1 MILSRRVLLAG
12 LALAGTKVTAFA
24 QSAPEP
30 QMIPVELIENALNLP
45 SIVRLGHKHGDVIM
59 VEYFDYNCP
68 WCKRSA
74 QALPDLLKAE
84 PELTYVLVNFAV
96 LSPQSVAATRAALA
110 YLQLYGPE
118 RYLPLHLALFKLRG
132 TVDGPRA
139 LSEAERL
146 GGDTKR
152 MTEIADSDADDP
164 VDEGCLLH
172 RQRSRPR
179 RHSILPDRDGS
190 LYRRHEPGAEARSNC
205 PGKRVTRFFPPPCGE
220 GLRVGV
226 EKSEHC
232 AIETAQGAYGASP
245 LPPERGRIVQSA
257 IARPVGPPPPLAPPR
272 KGEGMVAARETTR

>member
-1 MILSRRVLLAG
+1 
-12 LALAGTKVTAFA
+12 
-24 QSAPEP
+24 
-30 QMIPVELIENALNLP
+30 MIPVELIENALNLP

-110 YLQLYGPE
+110 YLRLYGPE

-152 MTEIADSDADDP
+152 MTEIADSTQTTQWMKDAFSTGNDLGLVATP
-164 VDEGCLLH
+164 SFLIGT
-172 RQRSRPR
+172 
-179 RHSILPDRDGS
+179 
-190 LYRRHEPGAEARSNC
+190 EAYI
-205 PGKRVTRFFPPPCGE
+205 GGM
-220 GLRVGV
+220 RVGV

-257 IARPVGPPPPLAPPR
+257 IARPVGPPHPWPLRR

>member
-96 LSPQSVAATRAALA
+96 LSPQSVAATRAALGLSA
-110 YLQLYGPE
+110 
-118 RYLPLHLALFKLRG
+118 ALRA
-132 TVDGPRA
+132 RA
-139 LSEAERL
+139 LSA
-146 GGDTKR
+146 
-152 MTEIADSDADDP
+152 AP
-164 VDEGCLLH
+164 
-172 RQRSRPR
+172 SRPVQAA
-179 RHSILPDRDGS
+179 RHSGRTARAFRGGAPR
-190 LYRRHEPGAEARSNC
+190 RRHEAHDGDRRQRETTQWMKDAFSTGNDLGLVATPSFLIGTEAYIGGMSLEQ
-205 PGKRVTRFFPPPCGE
+205 KRE
-220 GLRVGV
+220 
-226 EKSEHC
+226 
-232 AIETAQGAYGASP
+232 
-245 LPPERGRIVQSA
+245 A
-257 IARPVGPPPPLAPPR
+257 IAR
-272 KGEGMVAARETTR
+272 ARG

>member
-1 MILSRRVLLAG
+1 
-12 LALAGTKVTAFA
+12 
-24 QSAPEP
+24 
-30 QMIPVELIENALNLP
+30 MIPVELIENALNLP

-179 RHSILPDRDGS
+179 RHPILPDRDGS
-190 LYRRHEPGAEARSNC
+190 LYRRHEPGAEARSDRA
-205 PGKRVTRFFPPPCGE
+205 GKRDNALLP
-220 GLRVGV
+220 
-226 EKSEHC
+226 
-232 AIETAQGAYGASP
+232 SP
-245 LPPERGRIVQSA
+245 LRGGIEGGGRKVRTLRHRDSTRRIRC
-257 IARPVGPPPPLAPPR
+257 IPAP
-272 KGEGMVAARETTR
+272 AREREDRTISNRSPGRTTPTPGPSPQGGGDGCSS